1 MSTDPKKIQDRKKAD
16 REKAIFV
23 ELANL
28 EAAFMAGLTKDQA
41 AMYVDKLSDLP
52 LEELHQSIDWLILN
66 WSPGF
71 TARKIPTIA
80 EIRKRAFEFAERRY
94 VEAAVQDDRKLLED
108 KNGSSSQPLSKEEAQ
123 AAIALIFER
132 IGGRKEDPPPK
143 TVELTPERLHF
154 LEERKRFLKQQR
166 WQILRE
172 GRG

>member
-1 MSTDPKKIQDRKKAD
+1 MSTDQKKIQDRKKVD

-52 LEELHQSIDWLILN
+52 PEDLHKSVEWLILN

-71 TARKIPTIA
+71 TGRKIPTIA

-94 VEAAVQDDRKLLED
+94 LEAAVQDDKKLLED
-108 KNGSSSQPLSKEEAQ
+108 KYGSSSRPLSKEEAQ

-132 IGGRKEDPPPK
+132 IGGREQEPIPK
-143 TVELTPERLHF
+143 TIELTPERLHF

-166 WQILRE
+166 WQILTE